1 MTGPTESHK
10 AGQQVDSQGT
20 VWQCVRSVCD
30 LCTHIVVL
38 PCSFSNF
45 CINSVL
51 LLLHI
56 LLDLLS
62 IYCVILKCH

>member
-1 MTGPTESHK
+1 MTGPTESHR
-10 AGQQVDSQGT
+10 ARQQGNSQGT
-20 VWQCVRSVCD
+20 VWKCVRRACD

-56 LLDLLS
+56 LLD
-62 IYCVILKCH
+62 CRVFTV